1 MIKFIS
7 SSRFTHVYFD
17 PSSHDRLCVSGLQST
32 QQDHPDIFADLGPVY
47 FFNAMCALVERRTHT
62 VMISETDGFGL
73 RLSGGNPV
81 RVSDVVYGGPAAAAG
96 MKCGDYIIEIGD
108 VDVRSRLASEVE
120 AELVKAAAAGG
131 VAKIVV
137 VVNYDMQNFEELINP
152 EMPSGVTA
160 HVDTLAIPSTWNTIR
175 GSGGAAFSL
184 AGKSPF
190 KIDEDLA

>member
-1 MIKFIS
+1 MIKSIS

-152 EMPSGVTA
+152 EV
-160 HVDTLAIPSTWNTIR
+160 PSTMM
-175 GSGGAAFSL
+175 L
-184 AGKSPF
+184 SPE
-190 KIDEDLA
+190 KVSDANPCADAIHIYRHLIHQSASRQTDSDLPC